1 MALGLQLTPPVSDS
15 SLDLA
20 ELESIQAALRAAAP
34 SRSAGATAD
43 VDAVPMPLLAS
54 ERDAASARPN
64 LTDVVARWSRRMTRI
79 VRSYLG
85 EVDLTPMGAEVVDAA
100 SLVDEL
106 RTMWTAMVTTER
118 GGTLVIAIGGELIE
132 AGAARRCGA
141 ASTLE
146 TAGREPSAIALK
158 LFAPIGDAVLATLE
172 PAWNE
177 AFRTTLTRADSD
189 ADKLVAALGRDA
201 ALAATIMITGS
212 TAGRVRVFARPEV
225 LASSSPPSP
234 TVPADAQA
242 IATALGGVPVE
253 VRVELATLRL
263 RWSQLRALAAGS
275 QLTLPVFVDD
285 PLPIYCGDVLKAWGR
300 PVVTRGVLAVEI
312 AALHVPGGGR
322 P

>member
-1 MALGLQLTPPVSDS
+1 MALGLQKPDPVSDS
-15 SLDLA
+15 SLDQA

-34 SRSAGATAD
+34 SRSAASVENPEAQ
-43 VDAVPMPLLAS
+43 PLPLLAS

-64 LTDVVARWSRRMTRI
+64 LSELMARWTRRMTR
-79 VRSYLG
+79 VMRSYLG
-85 EVDLTPMGAEVVDAA
+85 DVELTPMGAEIVEAA
-100 SLVDEL
+100 SLGDEL
-106 RTMWTAMVTTER
+106 RAMWTAMAATER
-118 GGTLVIAIGGELIE
+118 GGHLVIGIGGDLVE

-141 ASTLE
+141 TASPGG
-146 TAGREPSAIALK
+146 GRAPSAIALR
-158 LFAPIGDAVLATLE
+158 LFGPIGDAVMATLE
-172 PAWNE
+172 PAWAE
-177 AFRTTLTRADSD
+177 LFRTPLTLVPAD
-189 ADKLVAALGRDA
+189 AAALTAALGREGV
-201 ALAATIMITGS
+201 LAVTAMVTGAS
-212 TAGRVRVFARPEV
+212 SGRVRVFARSDV
-225 LASSSPPSP
+225 LAPASTPNP
-234 TVPADAQA
+234 TVAADAQA

-263 RWSQLRALAAGS
+263 RWSQLRALTAGS